1 MKKEKAKKK
10 MTKME
15 QRETVAGYLFLLPNI
30 VGFLIFTLVPV
41 VWGLMLSLMEY
52 DGFSS
57 PKFVGMR
64 NFTTLFKDQYFY
76 TSLKNN
82 IYYSVVSVIFTLLF
96 AVILAVLL
104 MQKLRGSEIFKTIF
118 FFPQLASSVAVG
130 IIFMCLFRGQG
141 PVNGILGQLGVEN
154 VPKWLT
160 STSWSMTTVTIVAI
174 IKNVGYYMI
183 LFLAGLSNISEDL
196 YEAASLDGAGAWA
209 KFIKITLPLLS
220 PTTFLCTVMC
230 IINSFKVFDL
240 VNVMTD
246 GGPGTSSNV
255 LVYRI
260 YQEAFRNYKFGY
272 ASAYAVIMF
281 LMIFVVTLIQFR
293 GQKKWV
299 NY

>member
-1 MKKEKAKKK
+1 

-104 MQKLRGSEIFKTIF
+104 MQKLRGSEIFKTISSSRSL
-118 FFPQLASSVAVG
+118 PQ
-130 IIFMCLFRGQG
+130 
-141 PVNGILGQLGVEN
+141 
-154 VPKWLT
+154 
-160 STSWSMTTVTIVAI
+160 
-174 IKNVGYYMI
+174 
-183 LFLAGLSNISEDL
+183 
-196 YEAASLDGAGAWA
+196 AW
-209 KFIKITLPLLS
+209 
-220 PTTFLCTVMC
+220 
-230 IINSFKVFDL
+230 
-240 VNVMTD
+240 
-246 GGPGTSSNV
+246 
-255 LVYRI
+255 R
-260 YQEAFRNYKFGY
+260 
-272 ASAYAVIMF
+272 
-281 LMIFVVTLIQFR
+281 
-293 GQKKWV
+293 
-299 NY
+299 